1 MSVFKTFFKITR
13 SNIKVLLI
21 YFAVSITMS
30 ILLSRF
36 GTTEVAIFT
45 QEKINVAVIDN
56 DDSEVS
62 RALAKYVELSQNLVE
77 VDRDIDSLQNALYFN
92 TVDYLI
98 VVPEGFGESTVGDG
112 NVKLQVTTA
121 PNSFKGIYEDM
132 QIEQFVTNY
141 KCYMLLGLDA
151 DETFEKTIDNLSI
164 DTKTDTL
171 IDDNT
176 ADERPAYY
184 SFFLYMAYGFIAV
197 ILHAIGSIMV
207 AFNKEEIEKRMN
219 CSSLPLA
226 KKNLFMILGNLIVTL
241 IVWGIYNVI
250 CLAFNRDA
258 LLADG
263 MYPYYLLNSFVFAL
277 VCLALGYLVGILSKD
292 DGHIAIFSVSF
303 SMVFSFLGGIF
314 VSIDFLSEGV
324 KAVARFLPTY
334 WYVGNLTKLSNN
346 TLMTETLRQEFGKGI
361 GIQLIFAVAV
371 LAVAFMLSR
380 NNAKG
385 SKAH

>member
-1 MSVFKTFFKITR
+1 MSVFKAFFKITR
-13 SNIKVLLI
+13 SNFKVLLI
-21 YFAVSITMS
+21 YFAVSMTMS
-30 ILLSRF
+30 ILLSKF
-36 GTTEVAIFT
+36 GSTEVAIFT

-62 RALAKYVELSQNLVE
+62 RALAKYVELSQNLVD
-77 VDRDIDSLQNALYFN
+77 VDEDIDSLQNALYFN

-98 VVPEGFGESTVGDG
+98 AVPEGFGESAINDGD
-112 NVKLQVTTA
+112 VKLQVTTA

-132 QIEQFVTNY
+132 QIEQFVTCY

-151 DETFEKTIDNLSI
+151 DETFEKTIDNLAVETRI
-164 DTKTDTL
+164 DTLVDE
-171 IDDNT
+171 NA
-176 ADERPAYY
+176 ADSRPSYY

-207 AFNKEEIEKRMN
+207 AFNREEVEKRMN
-219 CSSLPLA
+219 CSAIPLV
-226 KKNLFMILGNLIVTL
+226 KRNLFMILGNLIVTV

-250 CLAFNRDA
+250 CLAFNFDS
-258 LLADG
+258 LLSDG
-263 MYPYYLLNSFVFAL
+263 MYVYYLINSLVFAL
-277 VCLALGYLVGILSKD
+277 VCLALGYLVGNLSRE
-292 DGHIAIFSVSF
+292 DGHIAIFSVSI

-314 VSIDFLSEGV
+314 VSTDYLSEGV
-324 KAVARFLPTY
+324 RAVARFLPTY
-334 WYVGNLTKLSNN
+334 WYVGNLTRLSNN
-346 TLMTETLRQEFGKGI
+346 ALMTDALRLEFGKGI